1 MPRVCFHGEAAMC
14 RERDGT
20 VVSKRTYR
28 ALLHLEIGC
37 LDVFC
42 IFLVSLAMNATKLA
56 GEPAI
61 AAIDLKKA
69 AKQDHAG

>member
-1 MPRVCFHGEAAMC
+1 MSFA
-14 RERDGT
+14 
-20 VVSKRTYR
+20 Y
-28 ALLHLEIGC
+28 
-37 LDVFC
+37 
-42 IFLVSLAMNATKLA
+42 FLVSLAMNATKLA

>member
-1 MPRVCFHGEAAMC
+1 MSAFAV
-14 RERDGT
+14 
-20 VVSKRTYR
+20 KRQCVESATAR
-28 ALLHLEIGC
+28 LCQSGHIGPYFT
-37 LDVFC
+37 LRLAVWMSFAY
-42 IFLVSLAMNATKLA
+42 FLVSLAMNATKLA